1 MRFTPRRAA
10 ALLLASAL
18 AGAIGI
24 VAALRA
30 RRADPP
36 SAAGLQAAP
45 GLPSARPPGPAAS
58 DPRLP
63 GEARTAASLV
73 PELGRIEGESYQ
85 LYVFSFRVEEARFGV
100 VDLEASDS
108 LEAVLARTGAALVVN
123 GGFFDAQRRPEGL
136 VLVEGAER
144 SPFSPSLGGGV
155 LSVLAD
161 GAVLADAQGF
171 SAPPAGAR
179 FSIQARPRL
188 VVNGEANTRDERA
201 KAERTAL
208 CVLGEGR
215 RLEVV
220 LARGEARGDG
230 PTLAFFADVLVSR
243 GCEQALNLDGGPSTG
258 AAWRGAKGMESLPI
272 RAPIRQ
278 AITVGVAR

>member
-1 MRFTPRRAA
+1 MRLSPRRAA
-10 ALLLASAL
+10 ALILAAVL

-30 RRADPP
+30 HRADPP
-36 SAAGLQAAP
+36 SATGLQAAA

-63 GEARTAASLV
+63 GEARTAASIV
-73 PELGRIEGESYQ
+73 PELGRVEGESYV
-85 LYVFSFRVEEARFGV
+85 LYAFSFRVEEVRFGV
-100 VDLEASDS
+100 ADLEASDS
-108 LEAVLARTGAALVVN
+108 LEAVLARTGASLVVN

-136 VLVEGAER
+136 VRVEGAEL

-161 GAVLADAQGF
+161 RSVLSDAQGF

-188 VVNGEANTRDERA
+188 VVNGEANTRDEKA

-220 LARGEARGDG
+220 LARGPSRGDG
-230 PTLAFFADVLVSR
+230 PTLAFFAEMLVSR

-258 AAWRGAKGMESLPI
+258 AAWRGAKEVESLPI
-272 RAPIRQ
+272 RAAIRQ
-278 AITVGVAR
+278 AITVRLGR